1 MNCTDETFRLMNRKG
16 CDRATRVFHIVFSN
30 AEGAHHR
37 KHTGSTKHKVMLRDV
52 LANLLRFC
60 GCDSLAVEPPFST
73 NMVIVLGQTPNNPT
87 TSDEQGDIT
96 AALRAAV
103 AVVLSTAP
111 SQKPDAAAEAVPD
124 EQQHRS
130 ATGPKKPL
138 VAVAPDELHRASPRS
153 SMQSAIRSRK
163 ELLQLIQ
170 EAAAAK
176 SSKLAGVPVSQ
187 AQHVPSTLSTDAG
200 HSCMSSMPIG
210 LPLGPRPPS
219 PLWIS
224 ASPPNAP
231 VGPTVRAA
239 VRQSWPKHTDT
250 TGMTGANEV
259 PPLHTS
265 QPEWATSLKVPETPA
280 VQSII
285 SGRAMFEACR
295 ALFDADRA
303 GRPPPPPPSEGATQ
317 SASDDAAVGLEE
329 NAEATAAA
337 VAPEASPG
345 VAESAHQD
353 LWLGLRQECT
363 AESGSKKLYRRSS
376 SVQPPPP
383 HARSSRANPVFAL
396 RAWLYQRE
404 TVLVDQTDDQN
415 AFVVVTSSPGSPMRQ
430 MEIDFSDPVVRMEIQ
445 LRV

>member
-1 MNCTDETFRLMNRKG
+1 
-16 CDRATRVFHIVFSN
+16 
-30 AEGAHHR
+30 
-37 KHTGSTKHKVMLRDV
+37 
-52 LANLLRFC
+52 
-60 GCDSLAVEPPFST
+60 
-73 NMVIVLGQTPNNPT
+73 
-87 TSDEQGDIT
+87 
-96 AALRAAV
+96 
-103 AVVLSTAP
+103 
-111 SQKPDAAAEAVPD
+111 
-124 EQQHRS
+124 
-130 ATGPKKPL
+130 
-138 VAVAPDELHRASPRS
+138 
-153 SMQSAIRSRK
+153 
-163 ELLQLIQ
+163 
-170 EAAAAK
+170 
-176 SSKLAGVPVSQ
+176 
-187 AQHVPSTLSTDAG
+187 
-200 HSCMSSMPIG
+200 
-210 LPLGPRPPS
+210 
-219 PLWIS
+219 
-224 ASPPNAP
+224 
-231 VGPTVRAA
+231 
-239 VRQSWPKHTDT
+239 
-250 TGMTGANEV
+250 MTGANEV

-295 ALFDADRA
+295 ALFDAGRA
-303 GRPPPPPPSEGATQ
+303 GRPQPPPPSEGATQ
-317 SASDDAAVGLEE
+317 PASDDAAVGLEE